1 MSALNGTAN
10 GAVTDQIAALTR
22 RVAALEARPQQQS
35 EQNSPNYLTIT
46 PSGVV
51 GALFPGGVQMI
62 EGTVTSYTPAASV
75 GWLDNVDQ
83 TTVREFIKGQVA
95 AGAHRL
101 MMISNPDGTDQV
113 ILLVS
118 AKAAGAAG
126 TAQAAVSALDNTG
139 ASAAAILLNSL
150 GQSTFLQLGL
160 SAILSTAGS
169 GTVTWPGGSM
179 FSSALVVTLTGAS
192 STCFA
197 VASIDFASGFD
208 QAVLQVQQGVG
219 AVTISAVTRGGG
231 SPPLGTTGKINYL
244 VWGT

>member
-1 MSALNGTAN
+1 MTALNGAGTAE
-10 GAVTDQIAALTR
+10 QIAALTR

-46 PSGVV
+46 PAGVV

-126 TAQAAVSALDNTG
+126 TALAQISALDNTG
-139 ASAAAILLNSL
+139 ASAVATLLTSL

-160 SAILSTAGS
+160 SAILSTV
-169 GTVTWPGGSM
+169 GTATLTWPGASQD
-179 FSSALVVTLTGAS
+179 SNVLNVHLTGA
-192 STCFA
+192 TGTVQM
-197 VASIDFASGFD
+197 VACAQSAAGLGISVQTTPDGAGGSNIHGFAS
-208 QAVLQVQQGVG
+208 AVLGAGATAGIAFVQ
-219 AVTISAVTRGGG
+219 
-231 SPPLGTTGKINYL
+231 
-244 VWGT
+244 WGT